1 MTGDMDTGRP
11 EPLGARADAAGTNFA
26 VYSATA
32 DAIELCLFDAADRE
46 IARHVLPGRSG
57 HVHHGYLPGVRP
69 GTRYGLRAHGAWD
82 PGRGLRFDPAKLL
95 VDPYA
100 EEIDRPFALTPLVFG
115 HRPGSDPNRPERD
128 NRDSAADVPKAIVP
142 GPAEAPAHRLASR
155 PAPHETVIYEL
166 HVRGFTMTHP
176 EIPQEIRGTFAG
188 LAHPAAIAHLKT
200 LGVTTIELMPVWAK
214 VDERHLVALDLTNY
228 WGYNPITLM
237 APDPRLAP
245 GGMAEVRA
253 AVAALHAA
261 GLEVILDVVLNHTGE
276 GDALGPTLSFRGLDN
291 PTYYRLADGHA
302 GDYINDA
309 GCGNVLALDHPP
321 VLRLA
326 MDALRHWMTA
336 AGIDGF
342 RFDLAT
348 TLARRLSGFDP
359 TAPFFQ
365 AVGQDPLLRQARLIA
380 EPWDIGPGGYRL
392 GAMPTGWSEWNDR
405 FRDTVRRFWRGDPR
419 LIGEMATRLSGSAD
433 LFRPR
438 FRSPSAS
445 LNFVTAHDG
454 FTLADLVAY
463 REKHNE
469 ANGEQN
475 RDGHN
480 ANHSWNHGI
489 EGPSDAPEIIA
500 ARDRDVR
507 NLLVTLLCARGLPML
522 SMGDEVGR
530 SQSGNNNAYAQDN
543 PVSWMNWASADP
555 KLIAFTARLVALRR
569 AHPAIGDD
577 RFLTGLPVDGSA
589 VPDVDWVSP
598 GGVRMTQADWDRPD
612 SHILIAALSA
622 PATDTRPADRVLVLL
637 HAGAAPVPV
646 ILPPPLIGEA
656 WRVAIDTS
664 GALEGSLQAD
674 GAELLIP
681 GRCALLLVETTAP
694 TPDLPRGRHSPGTDA
709 LVDRVAVEAGIAS
722 DWWDLKGQRHP
733 VPPDTKR
740 ALLTALG
747 IPADGAGALRDGL
760 ARIAAGRDYR
770 PLPTVLVASAGDPVS
785 VPIVAPNRLGLGR
798 ATLVLE
804 EASGEERV
812 ISLLLSDLP
821 ATTAVAADGR
831 TVVQR
836 TALLPALSVGE
847 HRLMLDGS
855 DVTCRL
861 IVTPRRCYLP
871 DDLAY
876 GTRRALG
883 LGAHLYS
890 VPRLGDRGI
899 GDFTTLARLGAL
911 AGGAG
916 VDMLGLNPLHALF
929 NRDRD
934 RASPY
939 SPTDRRFLD
948 PIYIDTD
955 RLPGLAEGAPI
966 TPSLPGGWVDY
977 PRVWADK
984 RLALRAGFAAF
995 SALPPVHPLKTD
1007 FESFVVRG
1015 GEGLLRFA
1023 RFEAISG
1030 AHPHVPWQQWPA
1042 ELRDPEDPEVALFAE
1057 SLGDEV
1063 PFTLYCQWVAD
1074 RQLAEADRVA
1084 RGGGLSLGFYRDL
1097 AVGCAPDGAEAWGGA
1112 GLYLPG
1118 VSVGAPPDPLAE
1130 QGQVWSLPPPNPLV
1144 MRRTGYAGFRELLAA
1159 NMRHAGVLRIDHVMA
1174 LTRLFLVP
1182 DGAKAMEGAYLSYPA
1197 DDLLS
1202 IVALESQAAKT
1213 IVIGE
1218 DLGTVPWG
1226 FGDKLAER
1234 AVLSYRVLFFER
1246 NGAEFRRPETYPVTA
1261 VACAGTHDLPTI
1273 TGWWEGLDIDLKL
1286 SLGILTDAT
1295 AARAERLADRAALV
1309 RALVAEDLL
1318 PKSAA
1323 LPGGADAIAPEII
1336 IDAIHAYVAETHS
1349 ALAIVQLDDL
1359 TGETRPL
1366 NVPGTD
1372 RENPNWR
1379 RRLSRTLEEIESA
1392 GLFARLPVPRD

>member
-1 MTGDMDTGRP
+1 METGRP
-11 EPLGARADAAGTNFA
+11 EPLGARADAGGTNFA
-26 VYSATA
+26 VYSASA
-32 DAIELCLFDAADRE
+32 EAIELCLFDAADRE

-57 HVHHGYLPGVRP
+57 HVHHGYLPGVGP
-69 GTRYGLRAHGAWD
+69 GARYGLRAHGPWD
-82 PGRGLRFDPAKLL
+82 PARGLRFDPAKLL

-100 EEIDRPFALTPLVFG
+100 EAIDRPFTLTPLLFA
-115 HRPGSDPNRPERD
+115 HRPGGDSAHAERD
-128 NRDSAADVPKAIVP
+128 SRDSAADVPKALVP
-142 GPAEAPAHRLASR
+142 GPAASPARRLAHP

-176 EIPQEIRGTFAG
+176 EIPEPLRGTVAG
-188 LAHPAAIAHLKT
+188 LAHPAAIAHLKA
-200 LGVTTIELMPVWAK
+200 LGVTTLELMPIWAK
-214 VDERHLVALDLTNY
+214 VDERHLVSLGLTNY
-228 WGYNPITLM
+228 WGYNPVLLM

-245 GGMAEVRA
+245 GGMPEVRA
-253 AVAALHAA
+253 TVDALHDA
-261 GLEVILDVVLNHTGE
+261 GFEVILDVVLNHTGE

-291 PTYYRLADGHA
+291 PTYYRLADDRSGT
-302 GDYINDA
+302 YVNDA

-336 AGIDGF
+336 GGFDGF

-438 FRSPSAS
+438 FRAPSAS

-463 REKHNE
+463 RDKHNT

-480 ANHSWNHGI
+480 ANYSWNHGV
-489 EGPSDAPEIIA
+489 EGPTTDPVIRA
-500 ARDRDVR
+500 ARSRDVR
-507 NLLVTLLCARGLPML
+507 NLLVTLLAARGLPMI
-522 SMGDEVGR
+522 SMGDETGR
-530 SQSGNNNAYAQDN
+530 TQGGNNNAYAQDN
-543 PVSWMNWASADP
+543 PVSWMDWEHVDRE
-555 KLIAFTARLVALRR
+555 LLAFVGRLVGLRR
-569 AHPAIGDD
+569 AHPALGDD
-577 RFLTGLPVDGSA
+577 RFLTGLPIDSSA
-589 VPDVDWVSP
+589 VPDVEWIAP
-598 GGVRMTQADWDRPD
+598 TGLRMTAADWDRPD
-612 SHILIAALSA
+612 SHILIMALSS
-622 PATDTRPADRVLVLL
+622 PACTAHPADRVLVLL
-637 HAGAAPVPV
+637 HAGDTPETVV
-646 ILPPPLIGEA
+646 LPPPLIGEA

-664 GALEGSLQAD
+664 EALEGSLQAD
-674 GAELLIP
+674 GAELVIP
-681 GRCALLLVETTAP
+681 PRTAMLLAETTAP
-694 TPDLPRGRHSPGTDA
+694 TPDLPRARHSPGTDA
-709 LVDRVAVEAGIAS
+709 LVERVAVEAGIAAE
-722 DWWDLKGQRHP
+722 WWDLKGQRHP
-733 VPPDTKR
+733 VPSDTKR

-760 ARIAAGRDYR
+760 ARIAASRDYR
-770 PLPTVLVASAGDPVS
+770 PLPTVLVSPAGDAVS

-798 ATLVLE
+798 ATLVLD
-804 EASGEERV
+804 EANGDERV

-821 ATTAVAADGR
+821 ATTVVAADGR

-836 TALLPALSVGE
+836 TALLPALPIGE
-847 HRLMLDGS
+847 HRLTLDGT

-916 VDMLGLNPLHALF
+916 VEMLGLNPLHALF
-929 NRDRD
+929 NTDRD

-955 RLPGLAEGAPI
+955 RLPGLAEGSPV

-977 PRVWADK
+977 PRVWGEK
-984 RLALRAGFAAF
+984 RAALRAGFVAF
-995 SALPPVHPLKTD
+995 SALPPVHPLKTE

-1015 GEGLLRFA
+1015 GEGLMRFA
-1023 RFEAISG
+1023 KFEAIAA
-1030 AHPHVPWQQWPA
+1030 AHPHVPWQQWPL
-1042 ELRDPEDPEVALFAE
+1042 ELHDPQDPDVTLFAE
-1057 SLGDEV
+1057 SQGDLV

-1084 RGGGLSLGFYRDL
+1084 RAGGLSFGFYRDL

-1144 MRRTGYAGFRELLAA
+1144 MRRTGYAGFRELLSA

-1202 IVALESQAAKT
+1202 IVALESQAART

-1234 AVLSYRVLFFER
+1234 AVLSYRVLFFEHS
-1246 NGAEFRRPETYPVTA
+1246 GIEFRRPHDYPVSA

-1273 TGWWEGLDIDLKL
+1273 IGWWEGLDIDLKL
-1286 SLGILTDAT
+1286 SLGIIADGP
-1295 AARAERLADRAALV
+1295 AAHAERAADKAALI
-1309 RALVAEDLL
+1309 RALVAEELL
-1318 PKSAA
+1318 PQSATA
-1323 LPGGADAIAPEII
+1323 PGAADAIAPDII
-1336 IDAIHAYVAETHS
+1336 VDAVHTYVASTRS
-1349 ALAIVQLDDL
+1349 ALAIVQIDDL

-1379 RRLSRTLEEIESA
+1379 RRLSRSLEEIEAS
-1392 GLFARLPVPRD
+1392 GLLARLPTPRE